1 MSSQMVLSVWLL
13 AALRD
18 MNPSMLS
25 GFRGVALVRA
35 SERRE
40 SQEGSGSSGNSRMI
54 FLDLV
59 LGYLMPLGFL
69 NDLGGTGRKDDKK
82 MVEHKEAA
90 KKRKD

>member
-1 MSSQMVLSVWLL
+1 MSSQMVLSVWLPP
-13 AALRD
+13 APRD

-40 SQEGSGSSGNSRMI
+40 SREGGGSGSGRVI

-59 LGYLMPLGFL
+59 LGYLIPLGFL
-69 NDLGGTGRKDDKK
+69 NDLGGTGRKDDKRR
-82 MVEHKEAA
+82 VEHKEAA
-90 KKRKD
+90 KKRKH

>member
-1 MSSQMVLSVWLL
+1 
-13 AALRD
+13 
-18 MNPSMLS
+18 MLS

-40 SQEGSGSSGNSRMI
+40 SREGGGSGSGRVF

-69 NDLGGTGRKDDKK
+69 NDLGGTGRKDDRRRLSTRRQQKN
-82 MVEHKEAA
+82 ERTNLRYYQFE
-90 KKRKD
+90 